1 MMKVDHEIDH
11 ERKLQQIMDEGTE
24 IKRKLKE
31 EEILTETYEADM
43 KVVVNKSNSLFVKKK
58 LYEALM
64 YSYIC
69 LFGLF
74 LLLVLPAVCVM

>member
-43 KVVVNKSNSLFVKKK
+43 KVVVNKFNS
-58 LYEALM
+58 
-64 YSYIC
+64 
-69 LFGLF
+69 
-74 LLLVLPAVCVM
+74 